1 MNIFIKESLYLLD
14 YNDNVLDVLFLSTD
28 KDTPGQAY
36 EINIKE
42 NNTGFSDLT
51 FKMPSYIINEEG
63 EKVINPKLKVLRRKV
78 EGLEDRDI
86 STGLIPLSKVRYN
99 RVVRYMGEEIINF
112 PGPNGTI
119 VQYPKNAGE
128 NPEDY
133 IIEDY
138 TMDYIIQPLDK
149 ARQSLKIDLTYTA
162 IDFPRFNLSKKKLGF
177 TIDQNTLTTPELS
190 LWGNTPMNVP
200 GSVQYI
206 PWTAELAQQY
216 QTSNYVS
223 SAAALNS
230 VKQPNKGEV
239 YYVTNAPDTGYYQ
252 YNGEGWIKKEA
263 ADFVTWEPNPQS
275 GGYPLDDNSIKKLI
289 SQTEFTNGI
298 LATVFYWPVVIPS
311 YTSSTGV
318 EMDRKTARFEGVT
331 YEKGSFITLTLYNL
345 YDGLELQWTTDQK
358 VGNVAWDWNYL
369 EPNKLYLNPNNACNL
384 LRYILKNTNWSVAND
399 GGGMFIPRSS
409 STPWFDAGTGPGTGE
424 EGQYYIIRENS
435 PVGSIRPYIYTIMQ
449 FHDGIA
455 QDATK
460 ELLSIVNTDEN
471 DIENFGVKYDVF
483 IEPKEVSRTAEG
495 ALGQIELMDSQYSL
509 NVSNANCYN
518 AITSEAKLFNLYPVF
533 DCINKT
539 VALREHAGADYSLA
553 YRAGRNLKTS
563 NIKIDG
569 EKVITKLYV
578 TGGTD
583 AQGSANINIGEAI
596 RVINGVTPTL
606 TCPKLDPSH
615 PDSYVVTNSEIF
627 NNMKIIQEEAW
638 TLLTGEVITFGL
650 NLAQKELVLSF
661 PDNFYER
668 FFPDENSKQ
677 NDIQPML
684 LADFTTKKIWLRY
697 QGNSDNTH
705 YKHCFYIYC
714 SDNIEDYLD
723 EKKQLYKADLTNIKI
738 RRNLK
743 TYTDTFGNVNT
754 APSGDY
760 AEYIKYRKTNID
772 GQKFDTYNYLYQM
785 GIGYKGYHLT
795 LDNEGY
801 YEIQEPLNTEESFVL
816 VGPSRVYK
824 FDADNALNQ
833 INTDLFAPGNYY
845 YTEEITNGTT
855 NRRYYYCILQNE
867 LQDISSNLPYYNN
880 SALNKLNTIAVG
892 SYVFIVLGDGSAS
905 VTIQN
910 NGISY
915 VVQDINGNPITY
927 NDWLINNYAL
937 RVQVDSE
944 NNILQEVELEDGW
957 DPNADEYLV
966 GRSPYGTSYI
976 YNFKY
981 LYDNE
986 WMTKEQILDIYA
998 KNYEINTINIDFFNK
1013 YNKALEA
1020 ARKAYWDAINNLEL
1034 YESKGDAQ
1042 LETLMS
1048 QYWKDP
1054 AKASEDRF
1062 SAFPYRPKGEIIV
1075 DDTKHMYKANIDY
1088 EGEVVKTVYFNIFN
1102 TDGCNYLYP
1111 NSNTGTANAQ
1121 NPETE
1126 GQYHVVAKALGWEAF
1141 KTMRLPINE
1150 TFTKPSDVVDASD
1163 TVSNYNKIINN
1174 MKLYYW
1180 KAKIAGIDMDNALT
1194 VVEELEELFDQ
1205 WQESLNNIERYL
1217 QENYGQYIIEGSY
1230 NNTEQPYANLLL
1242 QDGLKASD
1250 IYAVPDITY
1259 GVNVV
1264 DASGLIE
1271 YRISQQLIANDL
1283 VKKLHSL
1290 GQIVPK
1296 VGDYVSILD
1305 EEMGLIKVKG
1315 LITTITRRIDDPYQ
1329 NNLTIDTSYTDADE
1343 LVGQI
1348 ITATNTVLN
1357 NKDIYGRASIINSK
1371 GELQTGT
1378 VTNALSTGK
1387 NSVSITSTNGKI
1399 VVDDNGLT
1407 ATNPEDGQKLM
1418 RYNGTGVLGSSN
1430 GGITWR
1436 SLMTQDGINANYIDA
1451 GTINSTKVSITNG
1464 QYDTVILDGSGLTVK
1479 TNPGRN
1485 YELGYATNDGIVWP
1499 QNSNVSVFVG
1509 KDANNTGIGYFDGY
1523 IKATKGGDIA
1533 GWTLSSTALWKG
1545 GTQSNPTYYL
1555 GSEPILA
1562 TMSSDTENKNYI
1574 LKIADKFG
1582 VTSTGDLWAAGN
1594 VYIKGNGTSKI
1605 GPWTITDSAYYN
1617 GKSSLSDNS
1626 DGVYLGVD
1634 GIALGANNNF
1644 VVTDAGKLTAKS
1656 GKIGGWSIND
1666 KNIEYGTT
1674 TVLNGSNGK
1683 IATKSLECRG
1693 GSFSIVNTGWLSIGR
1708 VSTHPI
1714 VSGLN
1719 VSISGGIAF
1728 RSGASVTDQGKWVA
1742 SINSG
1747 SKGGIEYGSG
1757 SGDHVFKGGNI
1768 TTSND
1773 IVCGTL
1779 MADQINADAGTIT
1792 GLTSV
1797 GTKNLEV
1804 TSSVFFSK
1812 TCYVYS
1818 NKVDSSHQGR
1828 TGYVKIGV
1836 GLNYHY
1842 AVFNNGILTG
1852 CYDSKPS
1859 GYNEILF

>member
-78 EGLEDRDI
+78 EGLENRDI

-112 PGPNGTI
+112 PGPDGTI

-223 SAAALNS
+223 SAEALNS

-298 LATVFYWPVVIPS
+298 LATVFYWPVIIPS
-311 YTSSTGV
+311 YTSSVGE
-318 EMDRKTARFEGVT
+318 EMDRKTVRFEGVT

-399 GGGMFIPRSS
+399 GGGMFISRSS

-596 RVINGVTPTL
+596 RVINGVAPTL

-615 PDSYVVTNSEIF
+615 PDSYVVNNGEIF
-627 NNMKIIQEEAW
+627 NNMKIIQDEAW
-638 TLLTGEVITFGL
+638 TLLTGEVITSGL

-668 FFPDENSKQ
+668 FFPDERSKQ

-684 LADFTTKKIWLRY
+684 LADFATKKIWLRY
-697 QGNSDNTH
+697 QGDSDNT
-705 YKHCFYIYC
+705 HCFYIYC
-714 SDNIEDYLD
+714 SSNIEDYLD
-723 EKKQLYKADLTNIKI
+723 EKKQLYKADLTNIKV

-743 TYTDTFGNVNT
+743 TYTNNFGNVNI

-801 YEIQEPLNTEESFVL
+801 YEIQEPFNTEESFVL

-867 LQDISSNLPYYNN
+867 LQDISSNLPYYDN

-892 SYVFIVLGDGSAS
+892 SYVFIVLGDGSNP
-905 VTIQN
+905 VTILN
-910 NGISY
+910 NGETY
-915 VVQDINGNPITY
+915 TVEDIDGNAITY

-937 RVQVDSE
+937 RVKADTE
-944 NNILQEVELEDGW
+944 NHILQEYIEEEGW

-966 GRSPYGTSYI
+966 GRSPCGTSYI

-1054 AKASEDRF
+1054 AKASEDKF

-1088 EGEVVKTVYFNIFN
+1088 EGEIVKTVYFNIFN
-1102 TDGCNYLYP
+1102 TDECNYLYP
-1111 NSNTGTANAQ
+1111 NSNTGAASAS

-1141 KTMRLPINE
+1141 RTMQLPINE
-1150 TFTKPSDVVDASD
+1150 TFTKPSNVVDASD
-1163 TVSNYNKIINN
+1163 TVSNYNKIVNN

-1180 KAKIAGIDMDNALT
+1180 KAKTAGTDMDNALT
-1194 VVEELEELFDQ
+1194 AVEELEELFDQ
-1205 WQESLNNIERYL
+1205 WQESLNDIEKYL

-1296 VGDYVSILD
+1296 VGDYVSIFD

-1357 NKDIYGRASIINSK
+1357 NKDIYGRAGIINSK
-1371 GELQTGT
+1371 GELQTDT
-1378 VTNALSTGK
+1378 VTSALSTGK

-1407 ATNPEDGQKLM
+1407 ATNPEDDQKLM

-1436 SLMTQDGINANYIDA
+1436 SLMTQDGINANYIEA

-1509 KDANNTGIGYFDGY
+1509 KDKNNIGIGYFDGY
-1523 IKATKGGDIA
+1523 IKATRGGNIA
-1533 GWTLSSTALWKG
+1533 GWNISANRLTAPNNTTYLSSDGDYAFYTEQNGTYAGIQHNGTIVGNNVNITGGSLTIGDNFKVTNNGNLTASNANIN
-1545 GTQSNPTYYL
+1545 GTITTTNLKASGTVTINDANITKATITNSHI
-1555 GSEPILA
+1555 GAANIDSGTLA
-1562 TMSSDTENKNYI
+1562 SARIPNLSAEKITSGTMS
-1574 LKIADKFG
+1574 
-1582 VTSTGDLWAAGN
+1582 
-1594 VYIKGNGTSKI
+1594 
-1605 GPWTITDSAYYN
+1605 
-1617 GKSSLSDNS
+1617 
-1626 DGVYLGVD
+1626 
-1634 GIALGANNNF
+1634 AN
-1644 VVTDAGKLTAKS
+1644 
-1656 GKIGGWSIND
+1656 
-1666 KNIEYGTT
+1666 
-1674 TVLNGSNGK
+1674 
-1683 IATKSLECRG
+1683 R
-1693 GSFSIVNTGWLSIGR
+1693 
-1708 VSTHPI
+1708 
-1714 VSGLN
+1714 
-1719 VSISGGIAF
+1719 ISGGTLKINT
-1728 RSGASVTDQGKWVA
+1728 SGGGYLEAGLNSKNVLASGLTIKTQDGLNMGGYNIGYCNRINVTEIGPYNGNTVTCNTDLIVTGSVRMNGTTA
-1742 SINSG
+1742 SQEAYVRRVSP
-1747 SKGGIEYGSG
+1747 
-1757 SGDHVFKGGNI
+1757 
-1768 TTSND
+1768 
-1773 IVCGTL
+1773 
-1779 MADQINADAGTIT
+1779 T
-1792 GLTSV
+1792 GLHQDD
-1797 GTKNLEV
+1797 G
-1804 TSSVFFSK
+1804 
-1812 TCYVYS
+1812 YYYMRWVY
-1818 NKVDSSHQGR
+1818 
-1828 TGYVKIGV
+1828 
-1836 GLNYHY
+1836 
-1842 AVFNNGILTG
+1842 GIMVELVRH
-1852 CYDSKPS
+1852 
-1859 GYNEILF
+1859 